1 MPVRQGGHDPGDPL
15 TGLLHLQQSDPLH
28 QLVHVH
34 GVLAVLAGGPK
45 PNPELL
51 VRAWLDRKE
60 LSLLVLRSRCYS
72 QQREVVLSPTEY
84 GNFFF

>member
-1 MPVRQGGHDPGDPL
+1 MPICQGGHDPGDPL

-72 QQREVVLSPTEY
+72 QQREVVLPSSEY